1 MRAFHFSR
9 YLGHPVVLPLFLI
22 STKVFAAVGDCSGPL
37 PIVVNIP
44 AVAVPTSLAVGQSI
58 PGARASFT
66 IALTCS
72 PSLSFPAG
80 SHWWMKN
87 NPNITMTPVSGYS
100 DVYTMS
106 GMLAGIGFRMRGA
119 NGAVLV
125 PINYGGTTNA
135 FDLGPAAI
143 GSNVLQGAFE
153 LVKIS
158 QSVATGSFSFSAYA
172 SVNDIAYANGGTA
185 PASTLTFGYTVKA
198 AAVAACSV
206 SQSDVNVTLPTVAA
220 KEFASVGATAGVKTF
235 ALSLTCEDNAKP
247 QISLTDVVNPSN
259 QSTEL
264 SLAPGSTAT
273 GLAMQILYGSTLV
286 RYGPAPYSYTDG
298 KTPASANGIDLTVGS
313 GGVQIPFSVR
323 YVRTGTPVT
332 AGSVR
337 GMATFSM
344 SYQ

>member
-1 MRAFHFSR
+1 
-9 YLGHPVVLPLFLI
+9 
-22 STKVFAAVGDCSGPL
+22 
-37 PIVVNIP
+37 
-44 AVAVPTSLAVGQSI
+44 
-58 PGARASFT
+58 
-66 IALTCS
+66 
-72 PSLSFPAG
+72 
-80 SHWWMKN
+80 MKN
-87 NPNITMTPVSGYS
+87 NPNITMTVVPGYS

-206 SQSDVNVTLPTVAA
+206 SQSDVNITLPTVAA